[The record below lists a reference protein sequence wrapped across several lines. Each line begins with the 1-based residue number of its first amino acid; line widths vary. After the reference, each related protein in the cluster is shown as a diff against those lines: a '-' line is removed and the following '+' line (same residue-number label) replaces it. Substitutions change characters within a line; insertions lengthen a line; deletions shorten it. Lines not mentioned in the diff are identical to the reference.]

1 MIRRFPWLARIGGS
15 SAVTRWSWILTAP
28 FAVTVMGSYITA
40 RSPRDWPTYFGVAV
54 MVHLIMGLALLVAWL
69 TVLRPDRPRHRPV
82 VSLIVFAALG
92 ACRPFL
98 LDALLVFNGFA
109 TDDRS
114 LWARL
119 FINMTTA
126 VVALSL
132 IAILVDSVRE
142 HDATMRRLR
151 AARTALD
158 EQRRVDEEYL
168 AGLGRRYA
176 DDLAA
181 QIDSALAATD
191 RAGIDSASG
200 ARLLRGISEEIVRPM
215 SHALFDD
222 VTPPPR
228 PSVALPVS
236 TLRERL
242 HGVLQAVRPAPLVLP
257 VLLYTVVVLTYLVTS
272 YGVRET
278 VLQVAA
284 GLVVCVSGSWVVA
297 KVAVRIGNAAART
310 GFLAAAYSAVGAV
323 TAVAFWL
330 ILGGVGFPPAF
341 VVPGIAFYPF
351 AALAMCLIRAA
362 NEQRALEEQQL
373 ATALAEQSHLSAE
386 VHGRV
391 VAARRRLAHVLHSSV
406 QGELVAAALMM
417 HGAATP
423 APMRPADGRSV
434 EGTVSEILGR
444 VLREVADE
452 KSRPRIPT
460 SDARQQITELVG
472 MWSAAVPVR
481 SDIDPDVWPLLS
493 ASPVRLEHAIDVLSE
508 GFTNAIRHGTGGT
521 LSLTMVV
528 DPRTSVIC
536 IGIRSPGRIS
546 RDGSDGV
553 GLTALAA
560 KVGTAELVQE
570 HDSVLLSVR
579 LD

>member
-1 MIRRFPWLARIGGS
+1 MSRQFPWLARIGGS

-40 RSPRDWPTYFGVAV
+40 RSPRDWPAYFGVAV
-54 MVHLIMGLALLVAWL
+54 MVHLIMGIALLLAWL
-69 TVLRPDRPRHRPV
+69 TVLRPDRPRRSAV
-82 VSLIVFAALG
+82 VSLLVFAALG

-98 LDALLVFNGFA
+98 LDGLLVFNGFA
-109 TDDRS
+109 TDDRPIPV
-114 LWARL
+114 RL

-142 HDATMRRLR
+142 HNAMMQRLR

-181 QIDSALAATD
+181 QIDSALATSN
-191 RAGIDSASG
+191 RAGIDSVGG
-200 ARLLRGISEEIVRPM
+200 ARLLRGISEDIVRPM

-222 VTPPPR
+222 VTPLPQRAVEPP
-228 PSVALPVS
+228 ALTV
-236 TLRERL
+236 RERI
-242 HGVLQAVRPAPLVLP
+242 HGVVQAVRPAPLALP
-257 VLLYTVVVLTYLVTS
+257 VLLYTVVVLTYLVSS

-278 VLQVAA
+278 VLQVLA
-284 GLVVCVSGSWVVA
+284 GLVVCVSGNWVVQKA
-297 KVAVRIGNAAART
+297 AVRIGGASARIL
-310 GFLAAAYSAVGAV
+310 FLTVAYCAVAAV

-351 AALAMCLIRAA
+351 AALAICLIRAA
-362 NEQRALEEQQL
+362 NDQRALEEQQL

-417 HGAATP
+417 HGATTASNRS
-423 APMRPADGRSV
+423 AGRPSV
-434 EGTVSEILGR
+434 ETTVSEILDR
-444 VLREVADE
+444 VLDEVARE
-452 KSRPRIPT
+452 ETRPRIPT
-460 SDARQQITELVG
+460 SDAEQQITELVA
-472 MWSAAVPVR
+472 MWASAVPVHT
-481 SDIDPDVWPLLS
+481 DIDPDVWPLLS
-493 ASPVRLEHAIDVLSE
+493 ASSVRLEHAIDVLSE

-521 LSLTMVV
+521 LYLTMVV

-536 IGIRSPGRIS
+536 IGIRSPGRIA
-546 RDGSDGV
+546 RDVGDGV
-553 GLTALAA
+553 GLTALAE

-570 HDSVLLSVR
+570 HGSVLLSVR
-579 LD
+579 LN

>member
-191 RAGIDSASG
+191 SAGIDSVSG

-228 PSVALPVS
+228 PSVALPVL

-330 ILGGVGFPPAF
+330 ILGGVGFPRRSS
-341 VVPGIAFYPF
+341 
-351 AALAMCLIRAA
+351 C
-362 NEQRALEEQQL
+362 
-373 ATALAEQSHLSAE
+373 
-386 VHGRV
+386 RV
-391 VAARRRLAHVLHSSV
+391 S
-406 QGELVAAALMM
+406 
-417 HGAATP
+417 
-423 APMRPADGRSV
+423 RS
-434 EGTVSEILGR
+434 
-444 VLREVADE
+444 
-452 KSRPRIPT
+452 
-460 SDARQQITELVG
+460 
-472 MWSAAVPVR
+472 
-481 SDIDPDVWPLLS
+481 
-493 ASPVRLEHAIDVLSE
+493 
-508 GFTNAIRHGTGGT
+508 
-521 LSLTMVV
+521 
-528 DPRTSVIC
+528 
-536 IGIRSPGRIS
+536 IRSPRS
-546 RDGSDGV
+546 RC
-553 GLTALAA
+553 A
-560 KVGTAELVQE
+560 
-570 HDSVLLSVR
+570 
-579 LD
+579 